1 MKFSGITFEPTKTTF
16 KITNKIT
23 GKARLNIVQSG
34 SLKVSFKFFFSK
46 GKCDPCQPGFGSVL
60 LKALLD
66 NMSFLP
72 AAATGG
78 M

>member
-1 MKFSGITFEPTKTTF
+1 MY
-16 KITNKIT
+16 
-23 GKARLNIVQSG
+23 L
-34 SLKVSFKFFFSK
+34 KFFFTNFSN

>member
-1 MKFSGITFEPTKTTF
+1 MP
-16 KITNKIT
+16 
-23 GKARLNIVQSG
+23 
-34 SLKVSFKFFFSK
+34 LKCFFSK
-46 GKCDPCQPGFGSVL
+46 FFSNGKCDPCQPGFGSVL

>member
-1 MKFSGITFEPTKTTF
+1 MCLLNLDLDYQCIKISFLKKIFSNG
-16 KITNKIT
+16 
-23 GKARLNIVQSG
+23 R
-34 SLKVSFKFFFSK
+34 
-46 GKCDPCQPGFGSVL
+46 CDPCQPGFGSVL

>member
-1 MKFSGITFEPTKTTF
+1 MLSVKFRPWIMYSH
-16 KITNKIT
+16 
-23 GKARLNIVQSG
+23 
-34 SLKVSFKFFFSK
+34 FFFKNFFSN

-78 M
+78 MWNQFNHK

>member
-1 MKFSGITFEPTKTTF
+1 MFRIEFRHWVIHLSFF
-16 KITNKIT
+16 L
-23 GKARLNIVQSG
+23 LN
-34 SLKVSFKFFFSK
+34 FFSN

-60 LKALLD
+60 LKALLE